1 MPDIDLAY
9 TWAIETC
16 NAPDVGYSQAY
27 RNQQKVGGITYYDC
41 SSFINYA
48 LLAGG
53 WETPGYAPNNNS
65 ITTPY
70 LANFLLGLGFEEV
83 PPEGEN
89 KPGDIGWVNGH
100 TEMCYEGGQGNGI
113 YMGAHTA
120 NAPLANQVSIGSSS
134 GDPTYRRTWSRLF
147 RYGEGAGGGAKPV
160 GSSLYV
166 VAALCGN
173 AWRESNI
180 NPGLTQRGAD
190 GYGLFQW
197 SGGRRTNLDNYLT
210 EHGYPHNSAK
220 GQVEFLKYENEWQG
234 SFAGITSLDEFFNS
248 PSHNIPELT
257 EAFMVC
263 WERPGKPFLEERIA
277 HAFTCYTFIQNNA
290 QDTNI
295 NTWVDEDRYLTE
307 AEILNNAVLLYRLL
321 TAGGGG
327 GGKPTQPIKGMP
339 LFMKIRYKL

>member
-1 MPDIDLAY
+1 MPDINVSY

-16 NAPDVGYSQAY
+16 NAPDVGYSQTY
-27 RNQQKVGGITYYDC
+27 RNQQTVGGITYYDC

-53 WETPGYAPNNNS
+53 WVTPGYAPERNS
-65 ITTPY
+65 VTTP
-70 LANFLLGLGFEEV
+70 LLSGLLLSLGFTEV
-83 PPEGEN
+83 DASGEY
-89 KPGDIGWVNGH
+89 KPGDIGWKNGH
-100 TEMCYEGGQGNGI
+100 TEMCYQGGMGSGI
-113 YMGAHTA
+113 FMGAHTD
-120 NAPLANQVSIGSSS
+120 NRPLESQVDISSYTS
-134 GDPTYRRTWSRLF
+134 SYTRLF
-147 RYGEGAGGGAKPV
+147 RWENGASGTV

-166 VAALCGN
+166 IAALCGN

-197 SGGRRTNLDNYLT
+197 SGGRRTNLDNWLQ

-234 SFAGITSLDEFFNS
+234 SFGGISSLDEFFNS
-248 PSHNIPELT
+248 KSGNIAMLT

-263 WERPGKPFLEERIA
+263 WERPGKPHLDERIA
-277 HAFTCYTFIQNNA
+277 HAHQCYAFIQNNA

-295 NTWVDEDRYLTE
+295 NTWFDEDRYLTE
-307 AEILNNAVLLYRLL
+307 SEILNNAVLLYRLL
-321 TAGGGG
+321 SAGGGG
-327 GGKPTQPIKGMP
+327 GGEPTEPIKGMP
-339 LFMKIRYKL
+339 LWMKIKYKF